1 MRELRPDRREG
12 LNMYVCVCHAVTD
25 GHIRECA
32 NDGAC
37 KMREL
42 RQRLGLASSCGK
54 CAAHALEVLR
64 DVAGAVPSATAGV
77 PAA

>member
-1 MRELRPDRREG
+1 
-12 LNMYVCVCHAVTD
+12 MYVCVCHAVTD
-25 GHIRECA
+25 RQIRECA

-42 RQRLGLASSCGK
+42 RQRLGLASRCGK

-64 DVAGAVPSATAGV
+64 EATAPV
-77 PAA
+77 QPAAANTNLNCC

>member
-1 MRELRPDRREG
+1 
-12 LNMYVCVCHAVTD
+12 MYVCVCHAVTD

-32 NDGAC
+32 SDGAC

-42 RQRLGLASSCGK
+42 RERLGLASSCGK

-64 DVAGAVPSATAGV
+64 EASMPGQAAVGSAGCC
-77 PAA
+77 

>member
-1 MRELRPDRREG
+1 MRELRPDRRKG
-12 LNMYVCVCHAVTD
+12 LNIYVRVCRAVTD
-25 GHIRECA
+25 GLIRECA
-32 NDGAC
+32 NAGAC

-64 DVAGAVPSATAGV
+64 DIAGAVPSATGGV